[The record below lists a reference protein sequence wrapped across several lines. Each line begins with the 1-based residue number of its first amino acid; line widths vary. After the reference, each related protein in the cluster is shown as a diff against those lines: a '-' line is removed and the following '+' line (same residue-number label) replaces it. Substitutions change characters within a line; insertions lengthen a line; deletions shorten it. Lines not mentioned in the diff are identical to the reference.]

1 MGAGHVEKLTWVL
14 WRERELL
21 EGLLYRLEVEEL
33 VMAGG
38 RTRWIAASARDV
50 EDAARQIRE
59 VEVLR
64 AVAADE
70 AAETVGLAPNPSLS
84 ALATAAD
91 EPWAS
96 ILNEHREA
104 LMVLSDEIIKA
115 AATNRSLISS
125 GLRAAHETLLGL
137 GNGAQTY
144 TADGAVAVGQ
154 ARSAVLDRS
163 L

>member
-1 MGAGHVEKLTWVL
+1 MEKLTWVL

-21 EGLLYRLEVEEL
+21 EGLLYRLELEEL
-33 VMAGG
+33 VMSSG

-50 EDAARQIRE
+50 EEAARQIRE

-70 AAETVGLAPNPSLS
+70 AAETVGLPPNPSLS

-91 EPWAS
+91 EPWAT
-96 ILNEHREA
+96 ILSEHRDTPRGPSA
-104 LMVLSDEIIKA
+104 EIVRTA
-115 AATNRSLISS
+115 APNRGLIPS
-125 GLRAAHETLLGL
+125 GRRAAPETRLGL
-137 GNGAQTY
+137 GSGARTY

-154 ARSAVLDRS
+154 TRSAVLDRS